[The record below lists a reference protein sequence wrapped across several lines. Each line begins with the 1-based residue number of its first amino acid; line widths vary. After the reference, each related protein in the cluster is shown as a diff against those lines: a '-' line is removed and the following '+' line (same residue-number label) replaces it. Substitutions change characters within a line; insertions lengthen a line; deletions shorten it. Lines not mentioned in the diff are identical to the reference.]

1 MALEKTERNGQ
12 LKLYLILLCGSKYRI
27 SHHSYLKNYNLY
39 YPDFFSFLD
48 IIIFCVA
55 IMSKK
60 QINKKG
66 EGGEGGSLFSCN
78 CKKTTKGQFH
88 FQMSILHQGTR
99 VSFKTNNVLAG
110 KSYHNGY

>member
-27 SHHSYLKNYNLY
+27 SHHSYLKNYNFY
-39 YPDFFSFLD
+39 YPEFFSSLD

-60 QINKKG
+60 QINK
-66 EGGEGGSLFSCN
+66 N
-78 CKKTTKGQFH
+78 
-88 FQMSILHQGTR
+88 
-99 VSFKTNNVLAG
+99 G
-110 KSYHNGY
+110 KSGGHCSRIITKRQLRVNFIFK